1 MEWLELKFRRSE
13 GAVEADQNK
22 SRPPWER
29 AAPAAQNTL
38 TLGCLYPL
46 GPLAS
51 LLLRRRSGATHVWA
65 QLGLRAP
72 RGQKSSSERG
82 CHQLAPLALWSPQL
96 DSPTPDVG
104 ADFLDL
110 TAL

>member
-38 TLGCLYPL
+38 TLGCLP
-46 GPLAS
+46 
-51 LLLRRRSGATHVWA
+51 
-65 QLGLRAP
+65 
-72 RGQKSSSERG
+72 
-82 CHQLAPLALWSPQL
+82 PLALGHRYCCAAALVQ
-96 DSPTPDVG
+96 PTSGRSWGYALPGGKRVAPSEAVISSHLWRFG
-104 ADFLDL
+104 ARNWIHQRQMLEPNF
-110 TAL
+110 